1 MSLLDLSN
9 ELLLSI
15 SELLESERNI
25 NAFAQT
31 NRRLYSLLNSYLYRY
46 NVQQS
51 ASSALLWSARHG
63 QEATAQ
69 NSLREKANIHATND
83 DDEAP
88 LFAVKN
94 GHEQVVELL
103 LDKGFDVN
111 INAHGALYG
120 NALYAAS
127 ERGYKVVVKMLLNK
141 GANLNNTADNR
152 ICGNAL
158 YAASERGYEAIVKML
173 LDKGTDINARG
184 GGYSNALQAASS
196 RGHKAVVQLLLSK
209 GADVNARGGEF
220 GNALQAASFR
230 GYSSIVQQLLDNGAE
245 VNAQGG
251 ILATCFR
258 QRRTGAMRRW

>member
-1 MSLLDLSN
+1 MYSNRQAQHFYGLLDM
-9 ELLLSI
+9 
-15 SELLESERNI
+15 
-25 NAFAQT
+25 AK
-31 NRRLYSLLNSYLYRY
+31 RRRRKIRCGKRPTYTPPMTMT
-46 NVQQS
+46 
-51 ASSALLWSARHG
+51 RHRCCW
-63 QEATAQ
+63 
-69 NSLREKANIHATND
+69 LRRI
-83 DDEAP
+83 
-88 LFAVKN
+88 

-103 LDKGFDVN
+103 LDNGVDVN

-127 ERGYKVVVKMLLNK
+127 ERGY
-141 GANLNNTADNR
+141 
-152 ICGNAL
+152 
-158 YAASERGYEAIVKML
+158 EAVVKML
-173 LDKGTDINARG
+173 LDKGTDVNARG

-230 GYSSIVQQLLDNGAE
+230 GYSSIVQQQLDNGAE

-258 QRRTGAMRRW
+258 QRRTGAMMRW